1 MPMLGIPAL
10 AGVGGTGAA
19 TGTVVTGGTI
29 LGGVTATQVAIA
41 GVAVVSAVG
50 LKVLVDDYLDSPVA
64 ASEADGILAAAGA
77 PSKEARR
84 RVTDCAAC
92 LWCQIN
98 IQAQGTFLPLRN
110 RSDPQGIGPY
120 FVLGRTVTARE
131 GVIIAGLTHTFA
143 QGLASSRNF
152 RQIESWDVL
161 GRTIKWIQEKP
172 PGGIGNGEHRVGSP
186 GNQARSVRYDIN
198 VVCTINAFMVP

>member
-10 AGVGGTGAA
+10 AGAGGGATVGGGA
-19 TGTVVTGGTI
+19 VV
-29 LGGVTATQVAIA
+29 GGVTATQVVIA
-41 GVAVVSAVG
+41 GAVVVSAVG
-50 LKVLVDDYLDSPVA
+50 VKALVDDYLDRPVA

-84 RVTDCAAC
+84 RGTDCAAC

-143 QGLASSRNF
+143 QGLANRRDF

-161 GRTIKWIQEKP
+161 GRTVKWIQEKP